1 MMFDARRI
9 VAAAGEAVVKV
20 YDKTDGRQ
28 WDCGAGAISSST
40 AASGGAVSSRRS
52 SVTVNDMISVET
64 GMDVGLDQ
72 LDGGEMPA
80 VKGSG
85 GGGGGVASLS
95 VVERVRIKD
104 GFLVEGRR
112 DGVVGVW
119 SC

>member
-9 VAAAGEAVVKV
+9 VSAAGEDVVKV

-28 WDCGAGAISSST
+28 WDCGAGAVGSAAGEDDSIVEEYST
-40 AASGGAVSSRRS
+40 AGMESVVRGVEAVEEAEAY
-52 SVTVNDMISVET
+52 TAPKGKT
-64 GMDVGLDQ
+64 GT
-72 LDGGEMPA
+72 
-80 VKGSG
+80 KG
-85 GGGGGVASLS
+85 

-104 GFLVEGRR
+104 GFMIEGRR